1 MQSNPWCAVRLIEV
15 RAGRIRDPVKRL
27 RFLRRTIRSLPADEV
42 PEVADVADVAEAPKP
57 ARWRP
62 RAPLLAASLFFVLAG
77 TVSDAGRVP
86 AAPRASPPA
95 APRDPAHVWLVERAR
110 DWELYSNGLRVETL
124 LATSTRPRLYPV
136 LERATL
142 PEAAW
147 RWRTEP
153 AGIVFHASEGELA
166 SFEPQQNGP
175 LKRQVLGL
183 LDYARRHGLY
193 HFVVDR
199 FGRVHRI
206 VEEGDAADHAGQSVW
221 ADSTWVYLNLNAGFL
236 GVAFE
241 AQTSSGGEAGW
252 ISPAQ
257 LHAGKVLTEMLRSK
271 YRLPAGNCVTH
282 AQVSVNPHNFRI
294 GYHSDWAH
302 SFPFEQLGLPDN
314 YRQPLP
320 SLLLF
325 GFGYDPAFL
334 ASAGASL
341 QDALLR
347 AEEQVRQEA
356 AARGLTVARW
366 QAALNRKYRQISRQ
380 TAEARVAF
388 GRPPRP
394 EESP

>member
-1 MQSNPWCAVRLIEV
+1 MQNEAWGAVRFIEL
-15 RAGRIRDPVKRL
+15 RAGRIRDPVRRL
-27 RFLRRTIRSLPADEV
+27 WYLRRTIRSLPAEEA
-42 PEVADVADVAEAPKP
+42 PEAPKP
-57 ARWRP
+57 TGWRP

-86 AAPRASPPA
+86 APSRALPA
-95 APRDPAHVWLVERAR
+95 AAGPELPHVWLVEQAR
-110 DWELYSNGLRVETL
+110 DWELYSNGLRVETR
-124 LATSTRPRLYPV
+124 LATSIRPRLYPV
-136 LERATL
+136 FERASL
-142 PEAAW
+142 PEAVW

-166 SFEPQQNGP
+166 SFEPQQNGS

-183 LDYARRHGLY
+183 LDHARRHGLY

-221 ADSTWVYLNLNAGFL
+221 ADSTWVYLDLNAGFF

-257 LHAGKVLTEMLRSK
+257 LHAGKILTEMLRSK
-271 YRLPAGNCVTH
+271 YRLPASNCVTH
-282 AQVSVNPHNFRI
+282 AQVSVNPHNFRV
-294 GYHSDWAH
+294 GYHTDWAR

-334 ASAGASL
+334 ASAGGSL
-341 QDALLR
+341 RDGLLR
-347 AEEQVRQEA
+347 AEEQARQEA
-356 AARGLTVARW
+356 AARGLTLARW
-366 QAALNRKYRQISRQ
+366 QAAQNRQYRQISRQ
-380 TAEARVAF
+380 PAEARVTF